1 MLIWYKMSADIFRD
15 RKVRTMTLEETGFW
29 ALCLGLAK
37 VGDGLIP
44 SAPEIAWEFREDIAT
59 VERLV
64 ASLVEKKFL
73 ESLSG
78 GGFTPN
84 DWEQYQETKSSD
96 RVKKH
101 REAKK
106 GLKPAIETSETFH
119 AFQPVSHETS
129 ETFDETERNILKQ
142 NETPREEKSKRRVRE
157 EFARGPS
164 LVQPADGGPRPKP
177 NPDLMAGFE
186 EFIAEYP
193 NQIQVD
199 RAAQTWLS
207 LADLGE
213 IDESMHAGIMA
224 GLDRWKISRQWEA
237 DNGRFV
243 PAPYKFL
250 LDRLW
255 RDNPP
260 KGDSAKSQERFP
272 EWEPPKKNREKDVA

>member
-29 ALCLGLAK
+29 ALCLALAK
-37 VGDGLIP
+37 IGDGIIP
-44 SAPEIAWEFREDIAT
+44 TAPEVAWEFREDPDIVARLIAA
-59 VERLV
+59 LC
-64 ASLVEKKFL
+64 EKKFL
-73 ESLSG
+73 RPLEG

-84 DWEQYQETKSSD
+84 DWEQYQEAKSSD

-106 GLKPAIETSETFH
+106 LEKTSSETNETFPAFH
-119 AFQPVSHETS
+119 GNVSPVSLETA
-129 ETFDETERNILKQ
+129 ETAETLRQDKIKRRL
-142 NETPREEKSKRRVRE
+142 REEG
-157 EFARGPS
+157 ANGLS
-164 LVQPADGGPRPKP
+164 LIQPEDRGPRPEP

-186 EFIAEYP
+186 EFIAAYP
-193 NQIQVD
+193 NQVQVD
-199 RAAQTWLS
+199 FAAQTWLS

-213 IDESMHAGIMA
+213 IKREMLPEIMA
-224 GLDRWKISRQWEA
+224 GLERWKISRQWES
-237 DNGRFV
+237 DCG
-243 PAPYKFL
+243 KFIPSPPKFIRE
-250 LDRLW
+250 RLW